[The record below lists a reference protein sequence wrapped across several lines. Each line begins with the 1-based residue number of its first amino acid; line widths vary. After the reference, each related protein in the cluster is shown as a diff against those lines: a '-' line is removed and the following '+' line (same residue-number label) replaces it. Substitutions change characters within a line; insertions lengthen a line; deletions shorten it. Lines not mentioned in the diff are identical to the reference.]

1 MMIEHRPCPSCGIP
15 NTARMTD
22 GVALCFNC
30 RASWDPGDPEGT
42 LRPANRPRAVPPPAA
57 PEPPYAFTARQ
68 IERLRVYRA
77 AVTAG
82 YYNEGL
88 PARRRAA

>member
-1 MMIEHRPCPSCGIP
+1 MIEHRPCPSCGIP
-15 NTARMTD
+15 ATARMTE

-30 RASWDPGDPEGT
+30 RASWNPGDPEGT
-42 LRPANRPRAVPPPAA
+42 LQPADRLGAGRPPAP
-57 PEPPYAFTARQ
+57 PERPYAFTALQ

-88 PARRRAA
+88 PARPRAA